1 MMDAVSALGQRPA
14 VTVGTTVFSR
24 PFYFLMSILI
34 AGLVIYGFSL
44 TIGSNLIHASVP
56 RPRILYLHAA
66 TFFAWVAL
74 FVAQTALIQTRHVR
88 WHRRL
93 GVTGIALGSMMPLI
107 GVATSLAMA
116 KFNIL
121 HGGRGAERP
130 AAFLA
135 IPFNDMIAFC
145 TAFALAIR
153 WRKKP
158 EFHRR
163 LMLVASCCLTAAAF
177 ARFPFITITEIRWYG
192 GVDLLILLGVLHDLV
207 IIRKVHAVYVYGLP
221 LIAFGQVVAMTLFL
235 HHTPA
240 WMTITHWLLG

>member
-1 MMDAVSALGQRPA
+1 MGAVHTLGGRA
-14 VTVGTTVFSR
+14 VPVRAAVFNR
-24 PFYFLMSILI
+24 PFYFFMSILI

-44 TIGSNLIHASVP
+44 TIGNNLIHPSVP

-66 TFFAWVAL
+66 TFFAWVVL

-93 GVTGIALGSMMPLI
+93 GVAGLGLGAIMPLI
-107 GVATSLAMA
+107 GIATSLAMA

-121 HGGRGAERP
+121 HGGRGPERP

-135 IPFNDMIAFC
+135 IPFNDMIAFSV
-145 TAFALAIR
+145 AFALAIR
-153 WRKKP
+153 WRRKP

-163 LMLVASCCLTAAAF
+163 LMLVASCTLTAAAF
-177 ARFPFITITEIRWYG
+177 ARFPFITITELRWYG

-207 IIRKVHAVYVYGLP
+207 VVKKIHAVYVYGVP
-221 LIAFGQVVAMTLFL
+221 LIVVGQVVAMTLFL
-235 HHTPA
+235 QRTPA
-240 WMTITHWLLG
+240 WMTLTHWLLG

>member
-1 MMDAVSALGQRPA
+1 MMDAVNALGGRRA
-14 VTVGTTVFSR
+14 VTVGMRVFNR

-34 AGLVIYGFSL
+34 AGLVICGFSL
-44 TIGSNLIHASVP
+44 TIGSNLIHPSVP

-66 TFFAWVAL
+66 TFFAWVVL
-74 FVAQTALIQTRHVR
+74 FVAQTALVQTRHVR

-93 GVTGIALGSMMPLI
+93 GVTGIALGSVMPLI
-107 GVATSLAMA
+107 GIATSLAMA

-121 HGGRGAERP
+121 HGGRGAER
-130 AAFLA
+130 
-135 IPFNDMIAFC
+135 
-145 TAFALAIR
+145 ALAIR

-207 IIRKVHAVYVYGLP
+207 VIRKVHAV
-221 LIAFGQVVAMTLFL
+221 
-235 HHTPA
+235 
-240 WMTITHWLLG
+240 

>member
-1 MMDAVSALGQRPA
+1 MDAVNGWGGRRA
-14 VTVGTTVFSR
+14 VTVGGTAFNR

-34 AGLVIYGFSL
+34 AGLVVYGFSL
-44 TIGSNLIHASVP
+44 TIGDNLFHPTVP

-66 TFFAWVAL
+66 AFFAWVAL
-74 FVAQTALIQTRHVR
+74 FVTQTALVQTRHTG

-93 GVTGIALGSMMPLI
+93 GVTGLALGSVMPFI
-107 GVATSLAMA
+107 GIATSLAMA
-116 KFNIL
+116 RFNIL
-121 HGGRGAERP
+121 HEGRDAELP

-135 IPFNDMIAFC
+135 IPFNDMIAFT

-207 IIRKVHAVYVYGLP
+207 VNRKIHAIYAYGVP
-221 LIAFGQVVAMTLFL
+221 LLILGQVAAMTLFL
-235 HHTPA
+235 QRTPA
-240 WMTITHWLLG
+240 WMTITHWLLR

>member
-1 MMDAVSALGQRPA
+1 MMDAVNALGARPT
-14 VTVGTTVFSR
+14 VTAGTIFNR
-24 PFYFLMSILI
+24 PFYFLMAILI
-34 AGLVIYGFSL
+34 ASIVIYGFSL
-44 TIGSNLIHASVP
+44 TIGSNLIHPSVP

-66 TFFAWVAL
+66 TFFAWVLL
-74 FVAQTALIQTRHVR
+74 FVTQTALIQARHVR

-93 GVTGIALGSMMPLI
+93 GVTGLALGSIMPLI
-107 GVATSLAMA
+107 GIATSLAMA

-121 HGGRGAERP
+121 HAGRGADRP

-135 IPFNDMIAFC
+135 IPFNDMIAFS
-145 TAFALAIR
+145 TAFALAMR

-177 ARFPFITITEIRWYG
+177 ARIPFITVTEIRWYG

-207 IIRKVHAVYVYGLP
+207 VIRKVHAVYVYGVP
-221 LIAFGQVVAMTLFL
+221 LIVFGQVVAMTLFL
-235 HHTPA
+235 QRTPA

>member
-1 MMDAVSALGQRPA
+1 MDAVDTLGGRPA
-14 VTVGTTVFSR
+14 VTVDTKIFKR

-34 AGLVIYGFSL
+34 ASVVIYGFSL
-44 TIGSNLIHASVP
+44 TIGSNLIHPSVP

-66 TFFAWVAL
+66 TFFAWVVL
-74 FVAQTALIQTRHVR
+74 FVAQTALIQTRHAR

-93 GVTGIALGSMMPLI
+93 GVTGLALGSIIPFI
-107 GVATSLAMA
+107 GIATSFAMA

-121 HGGRGAERP
+121 HGGRGADGA

-135 IPFNDMIAFC
+135 IPFNDIIAFS

-192 GVDLLILLGVLHDLV
+192 GVDLLILLGVVHDLV
-207 IIRKVHAVYVYGLP
+207 VIRKVHAVYVYGVP
-221 LIAFGQVVAMTLFL
+221 LIVFGQVVAMTLFL
-235 HHTPA
+235 QRTPA
-240 WMTITHWLLG
+240 WMTITHRLVG